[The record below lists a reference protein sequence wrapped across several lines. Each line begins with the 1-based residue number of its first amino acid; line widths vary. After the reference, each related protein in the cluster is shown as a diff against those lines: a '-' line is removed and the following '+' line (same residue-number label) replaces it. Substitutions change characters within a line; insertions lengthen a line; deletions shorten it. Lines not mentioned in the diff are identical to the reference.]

1 MPIGRQTHSDPLFT
15 VTTFGL
21 LVAACVM
28 AVLVAAEQPRQ
39 RAIQCGRCGQAI
51 PATCAECGQRLPPE
65 KPAAATEQP
74 KPRSQPR
81 PTQGEDGFDIV
92 APMIFGF

>member
-1 MPIGRQTHSDPLFT
+1 MPIGRQTHSGSLFT

-28 AVLVAAEQPRQ
+28 AVVVAAGQPQRQ
-39 RAIQCGRCGQAI
+39 ATQCRRCGQKI
-51 PATCAECGQRLPPE
+51 PVTCQECGQSLPQE
-65 KPAAATEQP
+65 NPAAATEQP
-74 KPRSQPR
+74 R
-81 PTQGEDGFDIV
+81 PKSRLAPEDDGLDIV

>member
-1 MPIGRQTHSDPLFT
+1 MPIGRQTHSGPLFT

-28 AVLVAAEQPRQ
+28 AVVVAAGQPQR

-51 PATCAECGQRLPPE
+51 PATCAECGQSLPRE

-74 KPRSQPR
+74 TPKSR
-81 PTQGEDGFDIV
+81 PTTEDDGLDIV
-92 APMIFGF
+92 SPMIFGF

>member
-1 MPIGRQTHSDPLFT
+1 MPIGRQTHSGPLFT

-28 AVLVAAEQPRQ
+28 AVAVAAGQPRPQ
-39 RAIQCGRCGQAI
+39 AVQCGRCGQAI
-51 PATCAECGQRLPPE
+51 PVRCQECGQRLPQENPS
-65 KPAAATEQP
+65 AARERPQP
-74 KPRSQPR
+74 TPD
-81 PTQGEDGFDIV
+81 EDGLDIV